1 MTERTDQ
8 RRRCA
13 RRRLLAVS
21 AMVAALPVTGRA
33 DGWNETGQ
41 ASWFGAR
48 FHGRRTANGERFDR
62 TALTAAHRT
71 LPMGALVRVTHLANG
86 RSVTVRI
93 NDRGPWVRGRILD
106 LSEAAAEQIGM
117 KHSGVGRVRLTRA

>member
-1 MTERTDQ
+1 
-8 RRRCA
+8 
-13 RRRLLAVS
+13 
-21 AMVAALPVTGRA
+21 MVAALPVTGRA

-71 LPMGALVRVTHLANG
+71 LPMGAFVRVTYLANG

-106 LSEAAAEQIGM
+106 LSEAAAERIGM
-117 KHSGVGRVRLTRA
+117 KHAGVGRVKITRA